1 MFEQKFV
8 KIGIAFMILLSAAA
22 KPAAAEVIAIKSG
35 TLSFGT
41 GPGSQRLVISG
52 NRDFRFEGATLTGIN
67 EPYESCGSG
76 ACEPGQ
82 TATLHA
88 TWTGND
94 LPGVAELRGKTYPDV
109 GGHNS
114 PNWLRVTFSGEVPIP
129 PVGDQPVTITA
140 PFDLAG
146 IFVYAPNLESPTQE
160 ALLTGGGV
168 VTFVLAPA
176 VDGTSWLAR
185 SAEFEF
191 RPVKH

>member
-1 MFEQKFV
+1 MIGHAFV
-8 KIGIAFMILLSAAA
+8 KRGILVSFLVLAPAVSAT
-22 KPAAAEVIAIKSG
+22 AEVIAIKSG

-41 GPGSQRLVISG
+41 GSGSLRLVISG
-52 NRDFRFEGATLTGIN
+52 NRDFRFEGFTLTGIN
-67 EPYESCGSG
+67 EPYESCGFG

-129 PVGDQPVTITA
+129 LVGDQPVTITV
-140 PFDLAG
+140 PFDFAG
-146 IFVYAPNLESPTQE
+146 IFVYAPNLESPMQE

-168 VTFVLAPA
+168 ATFVLVPGA
-176 VDGTSWLAR
+176 DGTSWSAR

-191 RPVKH
+191 RPVRR